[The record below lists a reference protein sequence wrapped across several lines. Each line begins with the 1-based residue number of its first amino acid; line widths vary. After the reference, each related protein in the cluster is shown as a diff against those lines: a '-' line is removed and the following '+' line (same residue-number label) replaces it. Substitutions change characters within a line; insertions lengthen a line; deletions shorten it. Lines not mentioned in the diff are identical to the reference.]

1 MMDIEMRAGTAA
13 QPITLA
19 LMGDVGWD
27 ITAQNVA
34 LALKGVPKG
43 TPLTI
48 SINSYGGDALAGIA
62 VHNILARHEGQK
74 RVVIEG
80 IAASAASLI
89 AMAGD
94 EIIMPENAF
103 MMVHEAWG
111 GALGDSETM
120 RQQADV
126 LDKISGAYRRTY
138 AARSG
143 QTEEAVAALMAAET
157 WFTAE
162 DAVTNGFATEAA
174 APAEIRAF
182 ASLSPDRYARTP
194 EALRR
199 LVQAAKAAPVAE
211 TVFNPPA
218 IPPAVAKEVGM
229 SESIAPAGGNTP
241 APSAAPVQAVAVQPI
256 SASVADLEGIAGRN
270 GLPADFVVAQIKA
283 GATREAA
290 LEAALEAVAQKSPQS
305 YAPARVIRDEAET
318 RSQMAGHALS
328 YMAGQRL
335 TAEEA
340 EMAGHMRGWRA
351 IDLARDS
358 LVRAGAR
365 HVNQSPYVIAQA
377 ALGLRSAMM
386 SVGLH
391 TTSDFSLLLA
401 NTASKSLRVAYNSAP
416 RTFLAWANRATL
428 PDFKTMSRV
437 ALGGAPQLLAVR
449 EHGEIEFGT
458 IGEASETYSI
468 ARYTRR
474 VGVTFEA
481 IINDDLSGI
490 SRVPVMFGSAASRLE
505 SEIVYGILNANG
517 NMADGIALFN
527 ASHANVST
535 GALSVASI
543 GAARANLRKQT
554 APNGDIL
561 NLTGNILLVP
571 ADLETAALSFMAN
584 NVVPSSASTTAV
596 NPWANTMQVVPE
608 PRLSSAT
615 QWYLMATPDQIDTVE
630 YAYLR
635 GMEEPQITSYS
646 DEDTDGL
653 VIKAT
658 HCFGAKAIDWR
669 GMNRSSGA

>member
-1 MMDIEMRAGTAA
+1 MDIEMRAAPAA
-13 QPITLA
+13 QPITLE

-34 LALKGVPKG
+34 LALRGVPKG

-62 VHNILARHEGQK
+62 VHNILARHEGPK

-143 QTEEAVAALMAAET
+143 QTEEAVAALMVAET

-162 DAVTNGFATEAA
+162 EAVAAGFATEAA
-174 APAEIRAF
+174 TPAEIRAF

-199 LVQAAKAAPVAE
+199 LVLAAKAAPVAE

-218 IPPAVAKEVGM
+218 MVPVIAEEIGMTDTVAQ
-229 SESIAPAGGNTP
+229 AGGNSP
-241 APSAAPVQAVAVQPI
+241 ALSAAPAQAVAVQPI
-256 SASVADLEGIAGRN
+256 SATLADLKGIASRN
-270 GLPADFVVAQIKA
+270 GLSAEFVVAQAEA
-283 GATREAA
+283 GATRESA
-290 LEAALEAVAQKSPQS
+290 LEAALDAVAQKSPQA

-365 HVNQSPYVIAQA
+365 NVNQSPSVIAQA

-391 TTSDFSLLLA
+391 STSDFPLLLA
-401 NTASKSLRVAYNSAP
+401 NTASKSLRVAYNSSP

-437 ALGGAPQLLAVR
+437 ALGGAPQLLQVR
-449 EHGEIEFGT
+449 EHGEIELGT
-458 IGEASETYSI
+458 VGEANEAYQI
-468 ARYTRR
+468 ARYGRR

-490 SRVPVMFGSAASRLE
+490 SRVPAMFGSAAARLE
-505 SEIVYGILNANG
+505 SDVVYGILNTNG

-535 GALSVASI
+535 GALSVAAI
-543 GAARANLRKQT
+543 GAARTNLRKQT

-561 NLTGNILLVP
+561 NLIGNILLVP
-571 ADLETAALSFMAN
+571 AELETAALSFMAT

-596 NPWANTMQVVPE
+596 NPFANTMQVVAE
-608 PRLSSAT
+608 PRLSSNT
-615 QWYLMATPDQIDTVE
+615 QYYLMCSPDQIDTVE
-630 YAYLR
+630 YAYLA

>member
-1 MMDIEMRAGTAA
+1 MDIEMRAGTAA